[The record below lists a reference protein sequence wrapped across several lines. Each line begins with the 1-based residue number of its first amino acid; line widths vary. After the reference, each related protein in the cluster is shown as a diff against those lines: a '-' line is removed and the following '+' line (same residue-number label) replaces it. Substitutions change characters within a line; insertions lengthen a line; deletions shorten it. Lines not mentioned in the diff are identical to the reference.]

1 MKEFKLN
8 GSPFVALCDLLKLV
22 DITSSGAEAKHL
34 IAGGSVTVDGH
45 LETRKRCKITSGQV
59 VRNGQHEI
67 KVVS

>member
-34 IAGGSVTVDGH
+34 IAAGTVTVDGQQ
-45 LETRKRCKITSGQV
+45 ETRKRCKITNGQV
-59 VRNGQHEI
+59 VRYGQHEI